1 MSGEYTPFLEEG
13 EQVDHVV
20 KALAGPNRWLGLGIA
35 TVVGLAVALALGG
48 LNGSVF
54 LGLIALYLVF
64 TCLYVRH
71 LILITDRAVV
81 LVSGNRISFKPK
93 VLVERLPADT
103 PLRPLKGIWL
113 QLQTGRASPLR
124 ELSLD
129 PSGLGGRGRTPRRQ
143 TSLRSP
149 GLTPR

>member
-1 MSGEYTPFLEEG
+1 VSGEYTSFLEDG

-20 KALAGPNRWLGLGIA
+20 KALAGLNRWLGLSIA

-54 LGLIALYLVF
+54 LGLLALYLVF

-71 LILITDRAVV
+71 LILVTDRAVV

-93 VLVERLPADT
+93 ALVERLPAAT
-103 PLRPLKGIWL
+103 PLRPLKGLWLEL
-113 QLQTGRASPLR
+113 QLGEHRLYVSSRSIRQVSAV
-124 ELSLD
+124 EAE
-129 PSGLGGRGRTPRRQ
+129 RRDGK
-143 TSLRSP
+143 RP
-149 GLTPR
+149 

>member
-1 MSGEYTPFLEEG
+1 MSGEYTPFLEDG
-13 EQVDHVV
+13 EQVDYVV

-81 LVSGNRISFKPK
+81 LVSGNRISFRPK
-93 VLVERLPADT
+93 ALVERLSADT
-103 PLRPLKGIWL
+103 PLRPLKGLWL
-113 QLQTGRASPLR
+113 QLQ
-124 ELSLD
+124 
-129 PSGLGGRGRTPRRQ
+129 LGEHRLYVSSRSIRQVSAVEAERRDGK
-143 TSLRSP
+143 RP
-149 GLTPR
+149 